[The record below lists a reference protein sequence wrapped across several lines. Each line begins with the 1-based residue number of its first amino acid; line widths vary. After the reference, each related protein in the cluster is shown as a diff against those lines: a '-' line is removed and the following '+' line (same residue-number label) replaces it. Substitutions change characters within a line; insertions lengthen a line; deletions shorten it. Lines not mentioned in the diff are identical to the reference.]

1 VAHELSLAAGNVQ
14 EFAPPEQVRAAAA
27 AGFDAAGL
35 WVEPDTWTAA
45 TTRDVRARLAE
56 SGLRALDVEVAW
68 IRPGPPDPALERIIE
83 IGGLVGARF
92 VLIVSSDPD
101 RAATKR
107 RFAELC
113 QRAAD
118 AGLVAVLEFLPI
130 TEIRTLADALDV
142 VRDVAHPSSGILV
155 DALHLA
161 RTGGKPDDLRALEPA
176 LLPYAQP
183 ADAPLAPP
191 GTDRGS
197 LLREALDGRLLPGEG
212 ALPLR
217 EWLDA
222 LPADVP
228 LSPEIR
234 SRALRERYPDI
245 VERARVIAAATR
257 RWLES

>member
-1 VAHELSLAAGNVQ
+1 MAHELSLAAGNVQ
-14 EFAPPEQVRAAAA
+14 EFAPAEMVRAAAA
-27 AGFDAAGL
+27 ADFDAAGL

-45 TTRDVRARLAE
+45 TTREVRARLDE
-56 SGLRALDVEVAW
+56 SGVPVLDVEVAW

-83 IGGLVGARF
+83 IGGEVGARF
-92 VLIVSSDPD
+92 VLVVSSDPD
-101 RAATKR
+101 RGATKR

-191 GTDRGS
+191 GSDVGS
-197 LLREALDGRLLPGEG
+197 LLHEAIDGRLLPGAGE
-212 ALPLR
+212 LPLR
-217 EWLDA
+217 DWLDA
-222 LPADVP
+222 LPADIP

-234 SRALRERYPDI
+234 SRTLRERYPDI
-245 VERARVIAAATR
+245 VARARAIGDATR
-257 RWLES
+257 RWLRS